1 MISQGASRAVA
12 PPARKHNGP
21 GKPWLERETALL
33 IDAYEERWSSLKR
46 GQLKAHQWEEVAG
59 SVAAKLGLSRP
70 SKSGTQCRHKIEK
83 LRQRY
88 RAELQRGGSSSRWT
102 FFDRIDRME
111 RGPLPIS
118 VRPPPPPSPPP
129 RSGDGESVEVE
140 EDQGRRRISRSGLRE
155 DEWAA
160 REVAAAVR
168 RFREGLA
175 RLQKR
180 SLEMVIEMERDW
192 TKMETRR
199 TEMVIESQR
208 RLVEVIAMAFSAKK
222 KPRRSHRT

>member
-1 MISQGASRAVA
+1 MISQGASRAVT

-118 VRPPPPPSPPP
+118 VRPPPPPSPLP
-129 RSGDGESVEVE
+129 RSGEGESVE
-140 EDQGRRRISRSGLRE
+140 
-155 DEWAA
+155 
-160 REVAAAVR
+160 EVAAAVR